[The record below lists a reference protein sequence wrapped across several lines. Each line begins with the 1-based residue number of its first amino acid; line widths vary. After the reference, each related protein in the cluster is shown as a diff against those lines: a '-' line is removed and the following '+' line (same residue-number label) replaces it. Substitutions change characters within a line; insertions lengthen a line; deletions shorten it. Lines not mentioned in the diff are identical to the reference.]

1 MSITGSIHTYT
12 HTKKKKKKKR
22 KRKILDTTIWKEIGM
37 LIQEPKTKGIKV
49 GGIARI

>member
-1 MSITGSIHTYT
+1 MSNIGSIHT
-12 HTKKKKKKKR
+12 HTPKKKKKR

>member
-12 HTKKKKKKKR
+12 HTKKKR